1 MNNLPKDVTVEIA
14 LNLKPGDL
22 VKLCRTNR
30 RFHKNICDSKDFW
43 RRKLV
48 KDYPD
53 EMKEIGNTIL
63 ENPKKVYME
72 RFIYVSKK
80 IEEFID
86 QMEIILFEDFR
97 QYLNDQYRQEVF
109 NTLYE
114 LYENLS
120 ERMTEKLD
128 RFPDEDVYNLT
139 VDLFFDYFTPFLPP
153 DQSFQRQRN
162 LIPLIVD
169 LIADFSNSR
178 IKDLIKN

>member
-14 LNLKPGDL
+14 LNLKPADL
-22 VKLCRTNR
+22 VKFCSVNMKTNSR
-30 RFHKNICDSKDFW
+30 ICDSKDFW
-43 RRKLV
+43 RRKLI

-53 EMKEIGNTIL
+53 EMKEIGDKIL
-63 ENPKKVYME
+63 DNPKKVYME
-72 RFIYVSKK
+72 RFVYVSRK

-97 QYLNDQYRQEVF
+97 QYINEEYRQDLF

-120 ERMTEKLD
+120 ERMTRKLNQYP
-128 RFPDEDVYNLT
+128 REDTYNIT
-139 VDLFFDYFTPFLPP
+139 VDVFFDYVTPFLPP

-169 LIADFSNSR
+169 LIADFSKAR
-178 IKDLIKN
+178 IKDLI

>member
-14 LNLKPGDL
+14 LNLKPRDL
-22 VKLCRTNR
+22 IKFCSTNR
-30 RFHKNICDSKDFW
+30 KMSNICNSKDFW

-48 KDYPD
+48 TDYPE

-86 QMEIILFEDFR
+86 QMEIILFDDFR

-120 ERMTEKLD
+120 ERMTAKLD
-128 RFPDEDVYNLT
+128 RHPDEDVYNLSID
-139 VDLFFDYFTPFLPP
+139 VFFDYATPFLPP
-153 DQSFQRQRN
+153 DVSYQRERN
-162 LIPLIVD
+162 LNPLIVD
-169 LIADFSNSR
+169 LIADFYNSR